1 MSERIRLTITVTPEV
16 RDVFA
21 RMADTAGMSLGK
33 CMGEWLGDTI
43 EGAQFVAQKMEDARK
58 APRVVM
64 REMQAFSRGLVDEVD
79 RHAAEMRQERPG
91 TDAKRQAQASRVAAI
106 PPSSHTGGKPPSKT
120 RNPPRGQS

>member
-1 MSERIRLTITVTPEV
+1 MSDRIRLTITVTPEV

-21 RMADTAGMSLGK
+21 RMADAGGMSLGK

-64 REMQAFSRGLVDEVD
+64 REMQAASLGLLQEINAT
-79 RHAAEMRQERPG
+79 AA
-91 TDAKRQAQASRVAAI
+91 TVRQAGAASAARPRPVVPS
-106 PPSSHTGGKPPSKT
+106 PPSSNTGGKVPGKT
-120 RNPPRGQS
+120 RGGRS